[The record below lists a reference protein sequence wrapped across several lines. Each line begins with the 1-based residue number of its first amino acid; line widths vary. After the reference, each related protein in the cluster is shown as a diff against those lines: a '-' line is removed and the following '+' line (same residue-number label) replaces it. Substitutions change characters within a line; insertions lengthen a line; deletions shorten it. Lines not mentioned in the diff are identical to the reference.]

1 MSDGQRYTKAV
12 NLQGFRVPVMS
23 GTWKSGA
30 TFMALSDRSLSLKTI
45 IQRGGKWRNGAIG
58 HPEQWVV
65 PQKTFLMSMQISTFS
80 VWLQCPSR
88 PTVCFRILF
97 WHHMHFLKCYILL
110 YIYIYLI
117 NHLVD
122 LEQKQYSQLRAVFK
136 VYSKPCF
143 PSLSVD
149 LSQKRLRGTG
159 PMALIKAETLQLF
172 GECMRGENAWKW
184 KRGMYVCVN
193 LASTS
198 RMQSLDKVA
207 YIIHTH

>member
-1 MSDGQRYTKAV
+1 MEQ
-12 NLQGFRVPVMS
+12 QGIQNS
-23 GTWKSGA
+23 GWSHRKLFWCPCRFPQFLFGCS
-30 TFMALSDRSLSLKTI
+30 
-45 IQRGGKWRNGAIG
+45 IQVG
-58 HPEQWVV
+58 
-65 PQKTFLMSMQISTFS
+65 
-80 VWLQCPSR
+80 LQCASEFYFDI
-88 PTVCFRILF
+88 TCI
-97 WHHMHFLKCYILL
+97 FLKCYILL

-122 LEQKQYSQLRAVFK
+122 LDQKQYSQLRAVFK
-136 VYSKPCF
+136 VYSKSCF

-159 PMALIKAETLQLF
+159 PMSLIKAETPQLF

-184 KRGMYVCVN
+184 KRGMYACVN

-207 YIIHTH
+207 YIIHTHLTWKRTADRADKNLSKKQYSI